1 VPKVSAAYVCQA
13 CGARTRQFFGR
24 CSACGGW
31 NTLVEQREAPSDARR
46 RRPVAAEPS
55 VAPGRPRRSE
65 PIETVGERPLQ
76 RLASGYGELDRVL
89 GGGLVPGSLVLLGG
103 DPGIGKS
110 TLLLQCAR
118 SMAGQRLVLY
128 VSAEESAQQVKLR
141 WRRLQNRD
149 GGDGVPAGR
158 AARGGAVSARVAPS
172 AGAAGP
178 QGLTPGAPAAVG
190 AADVATGASVQAASG
205 SGRPSSS
212 NRAQPM
218 RPAPE
223 DPAGPRPSALASPGS
238 RRPEA
243 SADSLNAIATDATA
257 TNGPQREAPGRSG
270 RAQALPS
277 LSAASGPVGEAWPR
291 SLGDDPD
298 PVPPDGPEPAP
309 QLQLLAETDLE
320 LVLQELEALR
330 PAVAIIDSIQA
341 LHDGELASAPGSVAQ
356 VRECAAAL
364 ARIAKR
370 QDTALVLVGHVTKEG
385 ALAGPKVLEHLVDA
399 VLTFEGDRFASH
411 RLLRAVK
418 NRFGATHEL
427 GVFEMRDRGLHE
439 VANPSELFLGGG
451 EPSSGTATIVA
462 CEGTRPLLVE
472 LQALVSTTS
481 YASPR
486 RTATGIAVNRLHQI
500 LAVLEKHLGLPLSR
514 FDCYLAVAGGLEVEE
529 PAADLGVA
537 AAVVASYRDLTL
549 PAGTALIGELGLGGQ
564 LRPVGQLELRLQE
577 AARLGFSRAVVPRGG
592 GLGPIAAGLGLELRE
607 AGTVAEALVAA
618 LGVNPAE
625 EG

>member
-1 VPKVSAAYVCQA
+1 MADAGS
-13 CGARTRQFFGR
+13 GAPPPQ
-24 CSACGGW
+24 S
-31 NTLVEQREAPSDARR
+31 
-46 RRPVAAEPS
+46 
-55 VAPGRPRRSE
+55 RRSAS
-65 PIETVGERPLQ
+65 IAAVGERPLQ
-76 RLASGYGELDRVL
+76 RLGSGYGELDRVL

-110 TLLLQCAR
+110 TLLLQSAR
-118 SMAGQRLVLY
+118 AMASRASVLY

-141 WRRLQNRD
+141 WRRLARMEEA
-149 GGDGVPAGR
+149 AGEP
-158 AARGGAVSARVAPS
+158 VA
-172 AGAAGP
+172 AGAEAAG
-178 QGLTPGAPAAVG
+178 
-190 AADVATGASVQAASG
+190 DF
-205 SGRPSSS
+205 
-212 NRAQPM
+212 
-218 RPAPE
+218 
-223 DPAGPRPSALASPGS
+223 
-238 RRPEA
+238 
-243 SADSLNAIATDATA
+243 
-257 TNGPQREAPGRSG
+257 
-270 RAQALPS
+270 
-277 LSAASGPVGEAWPR
+277 
-291 SLGDDPD
+291 
-298 PVPPDGPEPAP
+298 
-309 QLQLLAETDLE
+309 QLLAETDLE

-341 LHDGELASAPGSVAQ
+341 LHDAELASAPGSVAQ

-370 QDTALVLVGHVTKEG
+370 QDTALLLVGHVTKEG
-385 ALAGPKVLEHLVDA
+385 MLAGPKVLEHLVDA

-427 GVFEMRDRGLHE
+427 GVFEMRDRGLAE
-439 VANPSELFLGGG
+439 VSNPSELFLGGS

-462 CEGTRPLLVE
+462 CEGTRPLVVE

-486 RTATGIAVNRLHQI
+486 RSATGIAVNRLHQI

-549 PAGTALIGELGLGGQ
+549 PPGTVLVGELGLGGQ

-577 AARLGFSRAVVPRGG
+577 AARLGFTRAVLPRGS
-592 GLGPIAAGLGLELRE
+592 GLAKTAAGLGLELLE
-607 AGTVAEALVAA
+607 AATVAAALVAA
-618 LGVNPAE
+618 LGVNPADDRA
-625 EG
+625 

>member
-1 VPKVSAAYVCQA
+1 MQRHLSSQLGCCHPPAGIAPVRTPASPLHPLAKSVTVYVCTS
-13 CGARTRQFFGR
+13 CGAQTRQFFGR
-24 CSACGGW
+24 CNSCGSW
-31 NTLVEQREAPSDARR
+31 NSLVEQSVQGPGDNRR
-46 RRPVAAEPS
+46 RRAV
-55 VAPGRPRRSE
+55 PGGLADARPGQPRRAE
-65 PIETVGERPLQ
+65 PIEMVGERPLQ
-76 RLASGYGELDRVL
+76 RLTSGYGELDRVL

-110 TLLLQCAR
+110 TLLLQSAR
-118 SMAGQRLVLY
+118 SMAARASVLY

-141 WRRLQNRD
+141 WRRLAQTRLD
-149 GGDGVPAGR
+149 ELPAPAGEPALEDRFGDQR
-158 AARGGAVSARVAPS
+158 AA
-172 AGAAGP
+172 
-178 QGLTPGAPAAVG
+178 
-190 AADVATGASVQAASG
+190 ADF
-205 SGRPSSS
+205 
-212 NRAQPM
+212 
-218 RPAPE
+218 
-223 DPAGPRPSALASPGS
+223 L
-238 RRPEA
+238 
-243 SADSLNAIATDATA
+243 
-257 TNGPQREAPGRSG
+257 
-270 RAQALPS
+270 
-277 LSAASGPVGEAWPR
+277 
-291 SLGDDPD
+291 
-298 PVPPDGPEPAP
+298 
-309 QLQLLAETDLE
+309 LLAETDLE

-341 LHDGELASAPGSVAQ
+341 LHDAELASAPGSVAQ

-370 QDTALVLVGHVTKEG
+370 QDTALLLVGHVTKEG

-427 GVFEMRDRGLHE
+427 GVFEMRDRGLAE
-439 VANPSELFLGGG
+439 VSNPSELFLGGS

-462 CEGTRPLLVE
+462 CEGTRPLVVE

-486 RTATGIAVNRLHQI
+486 RSATGIAVNRLHQI

-549 PAGTALIGELGLGGQ
+549 PPGTVLVGELGLGGQ

-577 AARLGFSRAVVPRGG
+577 AARLGFTRAVVPKGS
-592 GLGPIAAGLGLELRE
+592 GLAKAAAGLGLELLA
-607 AGTVAEALVAA
+607 AGSIAEALVAA
-618 LGVNPAE
+618 LGVNPAPDRC
-625 EG
+625 